1 MIHAW
6 LRDRIAKLYAVNKN
20 DGDITPEVLSIEAEI
35 FSKGLAEID
44 IGPDVAP
51 AFAQAVEGLKAQLAL
66 STGYSSAAGRI
77 ARMEVAHAIEGLRIL
92 LSWLENRADKDGPH
106 YAFGASVVPVTTS
119 KVQTDMSKM
128 TGHNADP
135 VTSTPIP
142 DRSEPLPVPTADP
155 LQEPPHVKVA
165 PPVLVG
171 ETEPVENDPA
181 EDEPETPVTPQS
193 NTPTPTPEDET
204 ELDL

>member
-20 DGDITPEVLSIEAEI
+20 DGDITPEVLEIEAQI
-35 FSKGLAEID
+35 FSKGLVEIE
-44 IGPDVAP
+44 INADVAP
-51 AFAQAVEGLKAQLAL
+51 AFAKAIEGLKAQLSL

-77 ARMEVAHAIEGLRIL
+77 ARMEVAHAIEGMRIL
-92 LSWLENRADKDGPH
+92 LSWLENRNDKDGPH

-128 TGHNADP
+128 SGHNADP

-155 LQEPPHVKVA
+155 LQEPPHVA
-165 PPVLVG
+165 PALPVLVG
-171 ETEPVENDPA
+171 ETEPVETT
-181 EDEPETPVTPQS
+181 DEPPEPVTPQS
-193 NTPTPTPEDET
+193 NADDEA
-204 ELDL
+204 ELDS